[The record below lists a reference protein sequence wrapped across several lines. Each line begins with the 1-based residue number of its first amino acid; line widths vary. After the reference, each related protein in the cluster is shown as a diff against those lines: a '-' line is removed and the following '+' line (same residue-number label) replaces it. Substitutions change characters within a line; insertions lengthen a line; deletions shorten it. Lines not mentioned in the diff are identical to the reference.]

1 MRSMTGY
8 GHGKADT
15 PTSHIEVSVR
25 CINGR
30 YFEPRFHFPRELLE
44 YEADLKKV
52 LQANIARGTVD
63 VFVVRKVKWNTIES
77 KIVVHK
83 ELVMQ
88 YHNALKNLAKIVKSK
103 YDPHIEL
110 IARLPDVLK
119 VESIERV
126 SDHEKKALL
135 KAMEMACKA
144 CAQERKREGQSI
156 RGDLDRLLK
165 DLESQVKQIASIRD
179 EVNTQIQ
186 GKLELKMKAKLP
198 NMEIDPQRMSQEV
211 AMLLEKSDINEE
223 LVRLAEHVKNYRH
236 LLSQDE
242 PLGKKLDFYTQ
253 ELLREVNTIG
263 SKSSVSR
270 LTQIVVEAKTIIE
283 RLREQV
289 QNVE

>member
-1 MRSMTGY
+1 MTGY

-25 CINGR
+25 SINGR

-44 YEADLKKV
+44 YEADLKKI
-52 LQANIARGTVD
+52 LQSNIARGTVD
-63 VFVVRKVKWNTIES
+63 VFVVRKVKWNTVES
-77 KIVVHK
+77 KINVHK
-83 ELVMQ
+83 DLVHQ
-88 YHNALKNLAKIVKSK
+88 YHSALQTLAKLVKGK
-103 YDPHIEL
+103 YDPHVEL
-110 IARLPDVLK
+110 IARLPDVLR
-119 VESIERV
+119 VETTEKV

-135 KAMEMACKA
+135 KAMETACKA
-144 CAQERKREGQSI
+144 CATERKREGHSI

-165 DLESQVKQIASIRD
+165 DLESQVKKIGSIRD
-179 EVNTQIQ
+179 EVNQQIHS
-186 GKLELKMKAKLP
+186 KLEQKMKAKLP
-198 NMEIDPQRMSQEV
+198 NVEIDPQRLSQEV
-211 AMLLEKSDINEE
+211 AILLEKSDINEE
-223 LVRLAEHVKNYRH
+223 LVRLFEHVKNYRH

-263 SKSSVSR
+263 SKSSVSQ